1 MLRSL
6 KRLWQDQCG
15 QDLVEYVLLMVIVTL
30 GVVASVRTVGQSVA
44 NGMTAAS
51 SNLMAQVPGSS
62 GGQQSSGGGQ
72 QQGDGNQ
79 GQGNGHGGGDGE
91 GNGHGNGNGGNGS
104 NGQGNGSQGGSNGNG
119 P

>member
-15 QDLVEYVLLMVIVTL
+15 QDLVEYALLMVIIAL

-79 GQGNGHGGGDGE
+79 GQGNGHGDGD